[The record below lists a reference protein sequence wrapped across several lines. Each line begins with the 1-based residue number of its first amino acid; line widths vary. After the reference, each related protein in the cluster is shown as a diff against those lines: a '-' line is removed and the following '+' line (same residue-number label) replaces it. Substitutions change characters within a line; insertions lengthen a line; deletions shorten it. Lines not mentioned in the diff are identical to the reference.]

1 MRCQRGYSFQRAWGR
16 WSRQR
21 RTCHGERPLET
32 RSRGTSRRSSPRQSE
47 SEKDKRVRTTP
58 GTRANLTECRIKL
71 LYRVKGYEHRLIEG
85 LSASSLGDRRYTD
98 QSFSLIKMTDN
109 NLSFSIK
116 SIFSHLFRRCEV
128 HLVCVQVCVVG
139 SYLKHSED
147 GCWEG
152 VKVCCWR
159 LIFKVKPKRIRMRTS
174 LQREEKNNIIKL

>member
-1 MRCQRGYSFQRAWGR
+1 MCSILSVSFPHFDPAHCGHRLWHTAVLIMRCQRGYSFQRAWGR
-16 WSRQR
+16 WSRRR
-21 RTCHGERPLET
+21 RTCLGERPLET

-47 SEKDKRVRTTP
+47 SEKGKKRVRATP

-98 QSFSLIKMTDN
+98 QSFTLIKMTDN

-128 HLVCVQVCVVG
+128 YLVRVCVCVCVQVCV
-139 SYLKHSED
+139 
-147 GCWEG
+147 
-152 VKVCCWR
+152 
-159 LIFKVKPKRIRMRTS
+159 
-174 LQREEKNNIIKL
+174 